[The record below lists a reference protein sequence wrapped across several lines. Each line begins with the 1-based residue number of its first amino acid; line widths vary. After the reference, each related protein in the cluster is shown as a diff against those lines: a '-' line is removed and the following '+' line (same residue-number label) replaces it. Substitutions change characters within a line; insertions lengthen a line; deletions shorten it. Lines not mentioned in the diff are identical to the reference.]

1 MGKSF
6 HAVLTITTILVV
18 MAFVSCGGN
27 GAANPKMEEGN
38 MKLTSTAFKDG
49 EMMAVNFGYEYENIS
64 PGLAWEGIPEDTKSL
79 AIICTDPDAPG
90 GEWTHWVVWGILPVL
105 KSLDENQPKT
115 GMLVNGASQGINDF
129 GQIGWDGPSPPSGT
143 HRYVFT
149 LNALDVNLWH
159 DKTLV
164 TGKSNYNDLK
174 TAMQNHIIKSVTLI
188 GLFSK

>member
-64 PGLAWEGIPEDTKSL
+64 PGLAWEGIPDNTESL
-79 AIICTDPDAPG
+79 ALICTDPDAPS

-115 GMLVNGASQGINDF
+115 GMLVNGASQGVNDF

-149 LNALDVNLWH
+149 LYALDVNLWH

-164 TGKSNYNDLK
+164 TGKSTKDELLK
-174 TAMQNHIIKSVTLI
+174 VMQGHILGEATLTGKS
-188 GLFSK
+188 SK

>member
-6 HAVLTITTILVV
+6 HAVLTITTILAV
-18 MAFVSCGGN
+18 MAFVSCGSN
-27 GAANPKMEEGN
+27 GAANPKTEEGN

-64 PGLAWEGIPEDTKSL
+64 PGLAWEGIPESTESL
-79 AIICTDPDAPG
+79 ALICTDPDAR
-90 GEWTHWVVWGILPVL
+90 EWTHWVVWGILPVL

-115 GMLVNGASQGINDF
+115 GMLINGASQGVNDF

-149 LNALDVNLWH
+149 LYALDVNLWH

-164 TGKSNYNDLK
+164 TGKSTKDDLLK
-174 TAMQNHIIKSVTLI
+174 VMQGHILGKANLT
-188 GLFSK
+188 GKFKK